1 MLPIASA
8 QAALAFFAC
17 VAAISIG
24 IGAASLPATLLGTG
38 SLLGLAWALAATMP
52 LGTRLRRSRV
62 ELSWWVGH
70 ARPGQIGAQVVA
82 GASFEV
88 RCAVL
93 NRSAQTLVLCD
104 LLPVLPEGVS
114 VLQGAGTSV
123 VVPAH
128 TRAEIGFRLVAKMAS
143 RVVIQG
149 LAVTVPGPLSL
160 FSAPLYFPSPLVLKA
175 LPRAAALP
183 GRLDSRSAEI
193 SVERAG
199 MTRLRRRGA
208 GTELY
213 EIREHLP
220 GDPFKSIAWKA
231 SARAGTLLVR
241 EVEREVQQTV
251 YLVLDVSGS
260 MRGGEPGERKLDHGI
275 ELCARLARDALERGD
290 RVGLCTT
297 DGRLLS
303 HVPDD
308 DGLRHMLRIYDAL
321 LDATEVVDADLTEID
336 DEGVVALVAHHVRRQ
351 DGLDVMTPAGVDLPL
366 LLSHVERVLQSEPSR
381 PPPLASS
388 PEHATLRRF
397 CRARGLSLPYRTETR
412 AFAKG
417 PGLARALSQ
426 AAGHTRTPRTLI
438 VISDLEGVLDLEPLT
453 RTLRVLRARQHQPMF
468 VLPDAEQLART
479 AGSELERDLLRAFA
493 LLERQRL
500 ASVRASLGRLGIP
513 VRVLGLRDDGAPSLR
528 ELPPTLAA

>member
-1 MLPIASA
+1 MLPIASR
-8 QAALAFFAC
+8 QAAFAFFAC

-24 IGAASLPATLLGTG
+24 IGAASLPVTLLGVG
-38 SLLGLAWALAATMP
+38 SLLGLAWALSATIP
-52 LGTRLRRSRV
+52 LGARLRRSRV

-70 ARPGQIGAQVVA
+70 ARPGQMGAQVVA
-82 GASFEV
+82 GAGFDV

-93 NRSAQTLVLCD
+93 NRSAQAVELHD

-114 VLQGAGTSV
+114 VLEGAGTSV
-123 VVPAH
+123 VVPPLM
-128 TRAEIGFRLVAKMAS
+128 RAEIGFRLVARAAS

-160 FSAPLYFPSPLVLKA
+160 FSAPLYFPSPLALKV

-183 GRLDSRSAEI
+183 SRIDARTTEL

-199 MTRLRRRGA
+199 VTRLRRRGA

-213 EIREHLP
+213 EIREHMP

-251 YLVLDVSGS
+251 HLVLDVSGT
-260 MRGGEPGERKLDHGI
+260 MRGGEPGERKLDHGV

-290 RVGLCTT
+290 RVGLTTT
-297 DGRLLS
+297 DGRVLS

-308 DGLRHMLRIYDAL
+308 DGLSHMLRIYDAL

-351 DGLDVMTPAGVDLPL
+351 DGLDVGTQAGVDLPRL
-366 LLSHVERVLQSEPSR
+366 VEHVERALQTEPAR
-381 PPPLASS
+381 PPPLAGT
-388 PEHATLRRF
+388 PEHAVLRRF
-397 CRARGLSLPYRTETR
+397 CRARGLALPYRTETR

-417 PGLARALSQ
+417 PGLARALAQ
-426 AAGHTRTPRTLI
+426 AAGSSRSPRTLI
-438 VISDLEGVLDLEPLT
+438 VVSDLEGVVDLEPVL
-453 RTLRVLRARQHQPMF
+453 RTLRMLRARQHHPVF
-468 VLPDAEQLART
+468 VLPDPESLLRPSHSQ
-479 AGSELERDLLRAFA
+479 LERDLARAFA

-500 ASVRASLGRLGIP
+500 ASIRASLGRLGVP
-513 VRVLGLRDDGAPSLR
+513 VRMLGARDDGAPSLR
-528 ELPPTLAA
+528 EQPPQAA

>member
-183 GRLDSRSAEI
+183 GRLDSRSAEV

-220 GDPFKSIAWKA
+220 GDPFKRIAWKA

-297 DGRLLS
+297 DGR
-303 HVPDD
+303 
-308 DGLRHMLRIYDAL
+308 
-321 LDATEVVDADLTEID
+321 
-336 DEGVVALVAHHVRRQ
+336 
-351 DGLDVMTPAGVDLPL
+351 

-468 VLPDAEQLART
+468 VLPDAEQLARP